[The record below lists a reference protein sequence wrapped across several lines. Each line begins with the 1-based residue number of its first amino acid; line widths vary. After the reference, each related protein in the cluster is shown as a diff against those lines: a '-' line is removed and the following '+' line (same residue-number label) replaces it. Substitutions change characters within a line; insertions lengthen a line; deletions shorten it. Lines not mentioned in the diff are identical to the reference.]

1 MTKTPSRRQRRG
13 TGSSTATPRRV
24 QIGTTSG
31 LIIVALV
38 FFVQFVLDIDVLHLD
53 EPTPTPVS
61 TVSTPAQTPSLTA
74 PTPHPTI
81 VAAAPGEALVPIPG
95 GYDGGWFQLYFTEPI
110 NTRDESLFTGSP
122 VEEALVAALDGARST
137 IDAAL
142 FEMNSQ
148 PVTDAL
154 LRAHERGVRVRIV
167 TDGEYGLERPD
178 GTFDQIEFSGIE
190 LRSDQARRGL
200 MHNKFFVIDSLYVWT
215 GSTNITHNG
224 LYNNNNNA
232 MLIRS
237 SRLAQN
243 FAAEFEEMFGGN
255 FGVTSPAT
263 IPNPVVTIDGTP
275 IESVFEAEGDVPAR
289 LAGLI
294 ANARSVRFMAFSL
307 TRDDLIQP
315 MAARAQAG
323 ELDVMGVIEA
333 SQRRFLTDLVCA
345 GLPVRQ
351 DGNPN
356 ILHHKVFII
365 DESIVVMGSFN
376 FSGNAADS
384 NDENTLIIHNTAI
397 ARAYLEEFAR
407 RWNESQPIPE
417 SEFDC

>member
-1 MTKTPSRRQRRG
+1 MTKNTSRRRRSAK
-13 TGSSTATPRRV
+13 TSPAASRRV

-31 LIIVALV
+31 LIIVGIVLFA
-38 FFVQFVLDIDVLHLD
+38 QFVLGIDVLHLD
-53 EPTPTPVS
+53 ELTLTPAP
-61 TVSTPAQTPSLTA
+61 TVSTPAATA
-74 PTPHPTI
+74 PAPTTPTQRPTI
-81 VAAAPGEALVPIPG
+81 VAAAPGAALVPIPG

-110 NTRDESLFTGSP
+110 NTQDESRFTGSP
-122 VEEALVAALDGARST
+122 VENALVAALDGARVS
-137 IDAAL
+137 IDAAV

-154 LRAHERGVRVRIV
+154 IRAHERGVRVRMV

-178 GTFDQIEFSGIE
+178 GTFDQIELVGIE
-190 LRSDQARRGL
+190 VRSDQARRAL
-200 MHNKFFVIDSLYVWT
+200 MHNKFFVIDGLYVWT

-224 LYNNNNNA
+224 MYNNNNNS

-237 SRLAQN
+237 SRLAAN
-243 FAAEFEEMFGGN
+243 YTAEFEEMFAGS

-263 IPNPVVTIDGTP
+263 VPNPVVTIEGTP
-275 IESVFEAEGDVPAR
+275 IETIFEAEGDVPAR
-289 LAGLI
+289 LVELL

-307 TRDDLIQP
+307 TRSDLIQL
-315 MAARAQAG
+315 MVTRAQAG
-323 ELDVMGVIEA
+323 ELDVMGVIET
-333 SQRRFLTDLVCA
+333 SQRRFLSDLICA
-345 GLPVRQ
+345 GLSIQQ

-376 FSGNAADS
+376 FSGSAADS

-407 RWNESQPIPE
+407 RWNESRPIPA
-417 SEFDC
+417 SELGC